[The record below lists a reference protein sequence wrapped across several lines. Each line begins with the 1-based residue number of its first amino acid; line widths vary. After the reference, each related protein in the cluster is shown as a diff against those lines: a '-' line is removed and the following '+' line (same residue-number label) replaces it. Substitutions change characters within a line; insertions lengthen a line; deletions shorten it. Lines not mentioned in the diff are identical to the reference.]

1 MGEVDFNDLPWRRGS
16 EKLTKEGGSM
26 VQEHVF
32 LKWGEGL
39 ELFLFNIFRVYQLEI
54 LEIILLSHHELQDTA
69 DISQHKQPMSSAS
82 CSR

>member
-1 MGEVDFNDLPWRRGS
+1 
-16 EKLTKEGGSM
+16 M
-26 VQEHVF
+26 VQGHVF